1 MTEQIHLAV
10 MCPDPT
16 LVLEPDPRKIE
27 QECLVNEI
35 GCKCTLRLVC
45 MQTHFQLA
53 FDYHSDGHL
62 LEMLTIRELSLCLI
76 QPCEPC
82 SYLVQT
88 L

>member
-16 LVLEPDPRKIE
+16 LVLEPDPQKIE

-53 FDYHSDGHL
+53 FD
-62 LEMLTIRELSLCLI
+62 
-76 QPCEPC
+76 
-82 SYLVQT
+82 
-88 L
+88 